1 MNLKKIFEFLKE
13 KRGYNYP
20 VIYKLINGIPLTKDE
35 LNFKDTLY
43 LFNTKITS
51 LPDNLTVGR
60 SLNLI
65 NTPLS
70 EKYSR
75 EQIRKMIEDKG
86 GEIKYGQY
94 LYKPKK

>member
-35 LNFKDTLY
+35 LNFKDTLD
-43 LFNTKITS
+43 LENTKITS

>member
-1 MNLKKIFEFLKE
+1 
-13 KRGYNYP
+13 
-20 VIYKLINGIPLTKDE
+20 
-35 LNFKDTLY
+35 
-43 LFNTKITS
+43 
-51 LPDNLTVGR
+51 VGR